1 MQAYI
6 LVNTEK
12 SLEQD
17 MYDKIQDLEEV
28 SIANIIFGE
37 WDIIVKVNIENS
49 EALGT
54 LILDKIRSI
63 KGVTLTSTL
72 IVAK

>member
-1 MQAYI
+1 MQAFI

-12 SLEQD
+12 GMEQEI
-17 MYDKIQDLEEV
+17 YDDVLGLEEV
-28 SIANIIFGE
+28 STANIIFGE
-37 WDIIVKVNIENS
+37 WDIIAKVNIENS

-54 LILDKIRSI
+54 LILDKVRSI